1 MDLHEYFENTKGLG
15 VLATADTEGHVDVAL
30 YARPHVVDD
39 ETVAFI
45 MAERLSHA
53 NVTANPNAAYLFV
66 ESGPGYKGKRLYL
79 KKTKEETDPERI
91 EAMRREN
98 RKGHDYGEE
107 NKYLVTFKIE
117 ESRALTG
124 D

>member
-79 KKTKEETDPERI
+79 KKTKEETDPEQI

>member
-39 ETVAFI
+39 ETVSFI

-79 KKTKEETDPERI
+79 KKTKEETDPEQI

-98 RKGHDYGEE
+98 RKGHEYGEE

>member
-1 MDLHEYFENTKGLG
+1 MDLHKYFENAKGLG

-39 ETVAFI
+39 ETVSFI
-45 MAERLSHA
+45 MSERLSHA
-53 NVTANPNAAYLFV
+53 NVTANPNAAYLFI
-66 ESGPGYKGKRLYL
+66 ESGPGYKGTRLYL

-91 EAMRREN
+91 EALRREN

-107 NKYLVTFKIE
+107 NRYLVTFKVE
-117 ESRALTG
+117 EARALTG

>member
-1 MDLHEYFENTKGLG
+1 MDLNEYFESAQGLG

-30 YARPHVVDD
+30 YARPHVVDN

-45 MAERLSHA
+45 MSERLSHA

-66 ESGPGYKGKRLYL
+66 ESGPGHKGKRLYL
-79 KKTKEETDPERI
+79 TKTAEETNPKHI

-98 RKGHDYGEE
+98 RKDHDYGEA
-107 NKYLVTFKIE
+107 NRYLVTFRVE
-117 ESRALTG
+117 EVRSLTG